1 MDINE
6 IAKLLKI
13 ETCGDDEVT
22 VKLGFMVLARIVESE
37 NGYWFLD
44 GGHKGIGPFSS
55 GCFATKEEAF
65 AKVVEWF
72 KDDA

>member
-6 IAKLLKI
+6 LAKLLKI
-13 ETCGDDEVT
+13 ETCEDEVT
-22 VKLGFMVLARIVESE
+22 VKLGFMVIARILESQHG
-37 NGYWFLD
+37 NWFLE
-44 GGHKGIGPFSS
+44 GGHKGIGPFST

-72 KDDA
+72 KDEA